1 MIPEVPSGNMRRG
14 FAVSAGGFEVIWLLS
29 AIFLTS
35 RGESTWL
42 NLAPQR
48 FELRLSEV
56 RD

>member
-1 MIPEVPSGNMRRG
+1 MMFCAAG
-14 FAVSAGGFEVIWLLS
+14 FKVIWLLS

-35 RGESTWL
+35 QVESTWV

-56 RD
+56 RG